1 MGKDGQIY
9 IEPLMVIISQGWET
23 SLVHFYLHRD
33 WSWLKLIQLSLKFI
47 SRRKIFK
54 VLFKKKEK
62 VIGTK
67 YETKQKI
74 LDRKKMQSSGNF
86 PAQLIVRNHLFLF
99 CKMNFSDENT
109 VREQLLDPALLSTS
123 ILAAS
128 RSVFTTPC
136 QCRQHN
142 TVPCETSACFLSKQW
157 V

>member
-1 MGKDGQIY
+1 M
-9 IEPLMVIISQGWET
+9 IEV
-23 SLVHFYLHRD
+23 D
-33 WSWLKLIQLSLKFI
+33 KLSLKFI

-74 LDRKKMQSSGNF
+74 PDRKKMQSSGNF
-86 PAQLIVRNHLFLF
+86 PAHLIIRNHPFLF

-142 TVPCETSACFLSKQW
+142 IAPVKQ
-157 V
+157 VRASYQNNEFKARLFIPPSNKHC